1 MYPQIV
7 HINLEPSFGDHVG
20 KDMIHE
26 RLKGWRGI
34 TEAKEHDGGFEE
46 TERGGEHCLPLIFLP
61 NTNVVITPL
70 NIKLSEQ
77 SRVLHVVDQLRD
89 EGERIPI
96 ANSVGVEISIVLA
109 QLQGSV
115 LLGHEEKWRG
125 LWGF

>member
-7 HINLEPSFGDHVG
+7 HINLEPSFSDHVV

-34 TEAKEHDGGFEE
+34 TEAKEHDGRFEE
-46 TERGGEHCLPLIFLP
+46 TKRGDERCLPLVFLP
-61 NTNVVITPL
+61 NANVVITPS

-89 EGERIPI
+89 EGERIPV
-96 ANSVGVEISIVLA
+96 ANGVGVEISIVLA
-109 QLQGSV
+109 RS
-115 LLGHEEKWRG
+115 
-125 LWGF
+125 